1 MNLETVT
8 KIKGCVALVGLIV
21 WIGVASTLNSAKPPA
36 YLIFLGGLGSLIF
49 IICGSG
55 WIRGRRR
62 IRELSYLG
70 QSIVNGGKR

>member
-8 KIKGCVALVGLIV
+8 KIKGYVALVGLIA
-21 WIGVASTLNSAKPPA
+21 WIGVAYMLNSAKPPA

-49 IICGSG
+49 IICGMG

-62 IRELSYLG
+62 IRELSYLERA
-70 QSIVNGGKR
+70 IANGGKR